1 MKIGVYQPDH
11 TGLSPSQRL
20 ERLQVQLQANPV
32 DLVVCPELF
41 LSGYHV
47 GDELRRRAEPT
58 LGPSFDRAARIA
70 TETGAAII
78 YGYPE
83 AADGKLY
90 NSACCVGPDGKM
102 IAHHRKA
109 ANSPNS
115 FEEDYFT
122 PDGGATLFEYGGLCI
137 AILICYE
144 SEFPEGVRG
153 AALKGADLVAVPT
166 ALAERWEFVAEKL
179 IPTRA
184 FESCVWLAY
193 SNHAGTENALTYYG
207 GSRIVAPDGE
217 QVAVAGRG
225 EQFISA
231 NIDAERVTSARQRLP
246 YLRDCGLI
254 AASFEK

>member
-11 TGLSPSQRL
+11 AGLSPSMRL
-20 ERLQVQLQANPV
+20 ERLQAQLQANPV
-32 DLVVCPELF
+32 DLAICPELF

-47 GDELRRRAEPT
+47 GDELKRLAEPVQ
-58 LGPSFDRAARIA
+58 GASFQQAARIA
-70 TETGAAII
+70 SETGAAII

-90 NSACCVGPDGKM
+90 NSACCIGLDGSM

-122 PDGGATLFEYGGLCI
+122 PDGGATLFEFRGLNI

-166 ALAERWEFVAEKL
+166 ALAEKWEFVAEKL

-193 SNHAGTENALTYYG
+193 ANHAGTENGLTYYG

-217 QVAVAGRG
+217 QVAVAGRD
-225 EQFISA
+225 EQFITA
-231 NIDAERVTSARQRLP
+231 PIDAERVSAARQRLP

-254 AASFEK
+254 TALFEK

>member
-11 TGLSPSQRL
+11 AGLSTSQRI
-20 ERLQVQLQANPV
+20 ERLQAQLQAKPV

-47 GDELRRRAEPT
+47 GDELKRRAEPAG
-58 LGPSFDRAARIA
+58 GPSFERATQIA
-70 TETGAAII
+70 AATGAAII

-90 NSACCVGPDGKM
+90 NSACCVGPQGM

-122 PDGGATLFEYGGLCI
+122 PDGRATLFEFGGLKI

-153 AALKGADLVAVPT
+153 AALKGADLVTVPT
-166 ALAERWEFVAEKL
+166 ALAEKWEFVAEKL

-193 SNHAGTENALTYYG
+193 SNHSGTENGLTYYG

-225 EQFISA
+225 EQFITA
-231 NIDAERVTSARQRLP
+231 RIDAERVPAARQRLP